1 MKSID
6 EIEKISFEELE
17 AIASNES
24 ISAPDGLAES
34 VRETVKAAAIC
45 SESRRSRSRTR
56 TAFVIGAP
64 SLAAAALAVALLIPS
79 GTPKDTFDDPR
90 LAYEEMERIMGL
102 ISSKAD
108 AGFSKTAKL
117 SESVES
123 INKAI
128 DKLK

>member
-34 VRETVKAAAIC
+34 IRETVKAAAIC
-45 SESRRSRSRTR
+45 SESRRSR

-90 LAYEEMERIMGL
+90 LAYEEMERIMGF

-123 INKAI
+123 INKAM

>member
-24 ISAPDGLAES
+24 ISVPDGLAES
-34 VRETVKAAAIC
+34 VRETVKAAAIS
-45 SESRRSRSRTR
+45 SESRRSRTR

-79 GTPKDTFDDPR
+79 GTPKDTFDNPR
-90 LAYEEMERIMGL
+90 LAYEEMERIMGF

-123 INKAI
+123 INKAM